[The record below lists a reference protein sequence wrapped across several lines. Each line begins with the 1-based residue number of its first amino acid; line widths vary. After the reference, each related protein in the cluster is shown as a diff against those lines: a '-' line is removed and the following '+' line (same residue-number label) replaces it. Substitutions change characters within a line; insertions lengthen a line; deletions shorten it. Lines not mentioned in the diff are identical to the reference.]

1 MQHAEKVALVPKN
14 QFDEDR
20 EYKRIQRHSATAAR
34 SALSL
39 DIKRI
44 LKDTDDDDEKVKKYV
59 NALHRYIHV
68 RDTVP
73 SSSQG
78 QSNPI
83 TTPKKRDEK
92 TKKKRKTIRGWEQY

>member
-14 QFDEDR
+14 QFDENR

-39 DIKRI
+39 NIKRI
-44 LKDTDDDDEKVKKYV
+44 LKDTDDEKVKKYV

-83 TTPKKRDEK
+83 TTPKNVM
-92 TKKKRKTIRGWEQY
+92 KKRKRKEKKIRGWEQY